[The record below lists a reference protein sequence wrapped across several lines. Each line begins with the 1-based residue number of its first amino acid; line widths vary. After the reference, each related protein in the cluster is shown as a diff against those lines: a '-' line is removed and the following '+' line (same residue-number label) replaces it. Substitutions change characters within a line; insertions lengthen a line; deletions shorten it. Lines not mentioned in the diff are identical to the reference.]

1 MKRAG
6 LLFAAGSLLML
17 IFTGCQFMPF
27 GNANSAR
34 NLAQLASGITDY
46 RNDSAVASSSKLDAN
61 DLQGKGI
68 VISKSLNQTTRQI
81 TRDDGTVVT
90 IVEVADDKNTPANT
104 EDDSLTVTRTYD
116 IWSGAQR
123 TDKIIRPRKPKA
135 DWTAWNGDLYVQDG
149 IQITSFINGVKVS
162 EGTMS
167 ITWRKNGDQV
177 SLAEIVKETHRIGRN
192 GAIVKIDTVI
202 DENGLW
208 TKTKYRIKVT
218 SSGNLVVHKFT
229 YEEFTGADGQVYTKI
244 VRDDGSYAVI
254 IQKKNPR
261 IMKYYN
267 ADGILKMKVT
277 ETRDKSTGDLSV
289 VKEIYDADGNL
300 IATKNISF
308 QYKYTGDE
316 VVVTKTFDNG
326 KQVTMTVQESDE
338 GFIVNRNGFIYNV
351 KFNEG
356 NVAIYDQNSNLIAT
370 VTFNSDG
377 SWTVI
382 YADSS
387 KAPVTVNP

>member
-1 MKRAG
+1 MRRAG
-6 LLFAAGSLLML
+6 LLLAAGSLLML

-27 GNANSAR
+27 GNANSAQ
-34 NLAQLASGITDY
+34 NLATLASSITDY
-46 RNDSAVASSSKLDAN
+46 RNDSAVASSSKLDAS

-68 VISKSLNQTTRQI
+68 VISKSLNETTRQI

-90 IVEVADDKNTPANT
+90 IVEVTDDKDTATT

-116 IWSGAQR
+116 IWSGAER
-123 TDKIIRPRKPKA
+123 TDKIIRPKKPKA
-135 DWTAWNGDLYVQDG
+135 DWAAWNGDLYVQDG

-167 ITWRKNGDQV
+167 ITWRKSGTQV
-177 SLAEIVKETHRIGRN
+177 SLAEIVKETHRIGRD
-192 GAIVKIDTVI
+192 GAIVKVDTVI

-254 IQKKNPR
+254 VQKKNPR
-261 IMKYYN
+261 ITEYYN
-267 ADGILKMKVT
+267 ADGILKVKVT

-300 IATKNISF
+300 VATKNVSF
-308 QYKYTGDE
+308 QYKFLGDE

-326 KQVTMTVQESDE
+326 KQVTMTIQESDE
-338 GFIVNRNGFIYNV
+338 GFTVNRNGFVYNI
-351 KFNEG
+351 KFNAG
-356 NVAIYDQNSNLIAT
+356 NVAIYDQDSNLIAT
-370 VTFNSDG
+370 VTFNADG

-387 KAPVTVNP
+387 KGSVTVNP